1 MGANLSLT
9 TLSFRVFVLLN
20 LKNVEIWEHRVR
32 DMAALNK
39 GL

>member
-9 TLSFRVFVLLN
+9 NLSFRVFMSSN
-20 LKNVEIWEHRVR
+20 LKNVEIWENRVGG
-32 DMAALNK
+32 MVALNK